1 MIRRPEPELP
11 CHFGPHGGLFGLY
24 HPAAPG
30 SRTAVLLC
38 PPLGQD
44 LIRCHRLYRQLA
56 HALGGQGAAALRFD
70 YYGTGDSA
78 GGTEDVE
85 WPRCLADVATA
96 ADQLR
101 LRSGCERIVGFGAR
115 LGGSLALAAAD
126 SARLEELILWD
137 PVLDGAAHVAALDAL
152 QDALRFDGNRFVA
165 PRPAAALADQWQG
178 FAVGICLRQQL
189 AELYLDPSHR
199 RTLLLQSPTAGP
211 TADRHR
217 STVAGAD
224 VALLSQPT
232 PWGELSRLETAIQS
246 HELIEIVSRRVQ
258 EAIHA

>member
-1 MIRRPEPELP
+1 MIRRTEPEIP
-11 CHFGPHGGLFGLY
+11 CYFGPYGGLFGLY
-24 HPAAPG
+24 HPGALGAK
-30 SRTAVLLC
+30 TAVLLC

-56 HALGGQGAAALRFD
+56 HALAGQGHAVLRFD

-78 GGTEDVE
+78 GGSEEVE

-96 ADQLR
+96 AEQLR

-115 LGGSLALAAAD
+115 LGGSLALAATED
-126 SARLEELILWD
+126 ARLDELILWD

-152 QDALRFDGNRFVA
+152 QDALRFDTDRFVA
-165 PRPAAALADQWQG
+165 PRPAEALADQWQG

-189 AELYLDPSHR
+189 AELCLDPPRR
-199 RTLLLQSPTAGP
+199 RTLLLQSASTDAS
-211 TADRHR
+211 ADRHR
-217 STVAGAD
+217 FLAAGAE
-224 VALLSQPT
+224 VAMLSQPV
-232 PWGELSRLETAIQS
+232 PWNELARLETAIQS
-246 HELIEIVSRRVQ
+246 HELIETVSRRLQ

>member
-1 MIRRPEPELP
+1 MTRRPEPDIP

-24 HPAAPG
+24 HPGAFGAK
-30 SRTAVLLC
+30 TAVLLC

-56 HALGGQGAAALRFD
+56 HVLAGQGTAALRFD

-78 GGTEDVE
+78 GGSEEVE
-85 WPRCLADVATA
+85 WLRCLEDVATA
-96 ADQLR
+96 AEELR

-115 LGGSLALAAAD
+115 LGASLALAAAD
-126 SARLEELILWD
+126 NARLDELILWD

-152 QDALRFDGNRFVA
+152 QAALRFDADRFVA
-165 PRPAAALADQWQG
+165 PRPVKALADQWQG

-189 AELYLDPSHR
+189 AELCLDPLHR
-199 RTLLLQSPTAGP
+199 RTLLLQSVVAGAA
-211 TADRHR
+211 ADRHR
-217 STVAGAD
+217 FAAAGAE
-224 VALLSQPT
+224 VASLSQHT
-232 PWGELSRLETAIQS
+232 PWNELARLETAIQS